1 MIFPMS
7 RKAFAARSR
16 MKAAKHGKPLMPKEE
31 SLESAAQLRKKL
43 KLRAHQ
49 QIQQAEK
56 REENAQGDKPRK

>member
-1 MIFPMS
+1 
-7 RKAFAARSR
+7 